1 MIAKLKFLLSVF
13 AMLASL
19 LAASQ
24 IHAHETGMHDANQ
37 SCISCDVED
46 IAAHGSAPA
55 SSLIPQPRIVDNPL
69 FFSVDYAY
77 TAHAFFGAIRAPP
90 LFS

>member
-24 IHAHETGMHDANQ
+24 LHAHETGIHDANH

-55 SSLIPQPRIVDNPL
+55 SPLILQPRIADDQR
-69 FFSVDYAY
+69 FISVDYAY
-77 TAHAFFGAIRAPP
+77 TVHAFFGAIRAPP